1 MTAKRIMDKAG
12 RVVIPKRLRDK
23 LHLSPGDSLDLESH
37 GDQITIRPSR
47 GTGTLQ
53 KEDGIWVFRT
63 GVRLSASTTD
73 GLLNEFRSD
82 RDFRN
87 RGK

>member
-1 MTAKRIMDKAG
+1 MDKAG
-12 RVVIPKRLRDK
+12 RAAIPKRLRDK

-37 GDQITIRPSR
+37 GDQITIRPAR
-47 GTGTLQ
+47 GTGRLQ
-53 KEDGIWVFRT
+53 EEAGIWVFRT

-73 GLLNEFRSD
+73 GLLNEFPSD

-87 RGK
+87 KGR